1 MYFNKK
7 NTTHVKICI
16 KFIEILF
23 IDYVSIYF
31 CEMKIAVRVVIFVFF
46 FFLSTPTI
54 VSLIEKATDTSCFYS
69 MTEEEVSQKEIKSEF
84 IVDYSY
90 PEINFFVQKKSKI
103 HSSNDL
109 RYESISSKIFI
120 TPPEKI

>member
-7 NTTHVKICI
+7 NTTQVKICI

-109 RYESISSKIFI
+109 RYDSISSKIFI

>member
-1 MYFNKK
+1 
-7 NTTHVKICI
+7 
-16 KFIEILF
+16 
-23 IDYVSIYF
+23 
-31 CEMKIAVRVVIFVFF
+31 MKIAVRVVIFVFF

-109 RYESISSKIFI
+109 RYDSISSKIFI